1 MTVFMWFLGI
11 ISVLGFVAIYM
22 SAKWDE

>member
-1 MTVFMWFLGI
+1 MTVFMSFLGI

-22 SAKWDE
+22 SAKCDE

>member
-1 MTVFMWFLGI
+1 MWFLGI